1 MAIAKEIRTK
11 IDSITSTAKIT
22 KAMEMVSASKM
33 KKTQNKMQ
41 ASRPYSKLILEI
53 IKNLSEIKSE
63 FNHIYFQNRTLKRIG
78 IIIIS
83 TNRGLC
89 GSLNY
94 NLFKQILN
102 FMNQYFKKKVEVD
115 LIILGVKGIVFF
127 EKLGMSII
135 KKIFK
140 IDEKLEFSQVLNIIS
155 LFLEMYKSNNI
166 DRIFLA
172 HNFFKNA
179 MIQIPKINQ
188 LLPICTDIKNK
199 KYVKKRGY
207 FYEPD
212 DDISILNFLLNR
224 YLESQLYQGIL
235 ENAASEQAARMVAMK
250 TASDNS
256 NNLITELQL
265 VYNKMRQSAITQEIT
280 EIISGASAI

>member
-63 FNHIYFQNRTLKRIG
+63 FNHVYFQNRNLKRIG

-102 FMNQYFKKKVEVD
+102 FMNQYFKKKIEID
-115 LIILGVKGIVFF
+115 LIILGAKGIAFF

-140 IDEKLEFSQVLNIIS
+140 IDEKLEFSQVLNTIN

-172 HNFFKNA
+172 HNFFKNS

-188 LLPICTDIKNK
+188 LLPICRDIKNTK
-199 KYVKKRGY
+199 CFKKRGY

-212 DDISILNFLLNR
+212 DDINILNVVLNR